1 MRIKQK
7 LYPLGRVGEQRWV
20 DPRTHTRLAP
30 GALQNWPS
38 KSDGDYLKQE
48 HRTLAANAL
57 VGELA
62 QAAAEAQQRQKAVEG
77 VEAVEAVEA
86 VDLVLARSMEAM
98 EAHLFIHA
106 SAPTAA

>member
-38 KSDGDYLKQE
+38 KSEGDYLKQE

-77 VEAVEAVEA
+77 VQAVEAVEA